1 MRNRLPDLM
10 SPVTDPIADFLT
22 RVRNGTRAQKTEM
35 FIPYSKIKA
44 EIARILKDEGYIS
57 DYSIETG
64 DAHPRIKITNKL
76 ANRVSAITGLRRVSR
91 PGLRRYVGA
100 DEVPR
105 VLGGMGLAILS
116 TSRGVLSGREAK
128 KQKVGGELLAYVW

>member
-1 MRNRLPDLM
+1 M
-10 SPVTDPIADFLT
+10 STVTDPIADFLA
-22 RVRNGTRAQKTEM
+22 RVRNGTRAQRPEL

-44 EIARILKDEGYIS
+44 EVARILKDEGYIS
-57 DYSIETG
+57 DYSIDTG
-64 DAHPRIKITNKL
+64 AAHPRIKITNKFV
-76 ANRVSAITGLRRVSR
+76 NRESAITGLRRVSR

-100 DEVPR
+100 DEIPR

-116 TSRGVLSGREAK
+116 TSRGVLSGREAR

>member
-1 MRNRLPDLM
+1 M
-10 SPVTDPIADFLT
+10 STVTDPIADLLA
-22 RVRNGTRAQKTEM
+22 RVRNGTRAQKTET

-57 DYSIETG
+57 DYSIDTTA
-64 DAHPRIKITNKL
+64 AHPRIKITNKL
-76 ANRVSAITGLRRVSR
+76 ANRSSAITGLRRVSR

>member
-1 MRNRLPDLM
+1 M
-10 SPVTDPIADFLT
+10 STVTDPIADFLA
-22 RVRNGTRAQKTEM
+22 RVRNGASAQRHEV

-44 EIARILKDEGYIS
+44 EIARILKEEGYIS
-57 DYSIETG
+57 DYSVDTSAER
-64 DAHPRIKITNKL
+64 PRIKLTNKL
-76 ANRVSAITGLRRVSR
+76 VDRSSAIAGLRRISR

-100 DEVPR
+100 DEIPR

-116 TSRGVLSGREAK
+116 TSRGILSGRQAR

>member
-1 MRNRLPDLM
+1 M
-10 SPVTDPIADFLT
+10 SPVTDPIADFLA
-22 RVRNGTRAQKTEM
+22 RVRNGTRAQKTEL
-35 FIPYSKIKA
+35 FIPYSKMKA

-57 DYSIETG
+57 DYSIDTTA
-64 DAHPRIKITNKL
+64 AHPRIKVTNKL
-76 ANRVSAITGLRRVSR
+76 ANRSSAITGLRRVSR

>member
-1 MRNRLPDLM
+1 M
-10 SPVTDPIADFLT
+10 STVTDPIADLLA
-22 RVRNGTRAQKTEM
+22 RIRNGTRAQKAET

-57 DYSIETG
+57 DYSVDTTA
-64 DAHPRIKITNKL
+64 AHPRIKVTNKL
-76 ANRVSAITGLRRVSR
+76 ANRSSAITGLRRVSR